1 MEVKH
6 VMALAAEI
14 GDTFQKLEEARRN
27 LVGLSG
33 AVVNKNPEMVEFYY
47 HRFEVTQRDYD
58 KTCKNFLHQIQR
70 LAVAQRHTTQDKE
83 VGR

>member
-1 MEVKH
+1 MEVKY

-14 GDTFQKLEEARRN
+14 GDTFQKMEEARRN

-47 HRFEVTQRDYD
+47 HRFEVTQQDYD
-58 KTCKNFLHQIQR
+58 KTCKNFLRQVQR
-70 LAVAQRHTTQDKE
+70 LAVAQRHTSQDKE